1 MQLLVLASALLALG
15 TDGGCAAPP
24 PPGMAPPAEE
34 SPLVELPA
42 QVSSPSLALQLN
54 LPAYR
59 LDVFMDGA
67 RHASYPVAIGMRTYK
82 TPIGDFEI
90 FSVEWN
96 PWWIPPNSA
105 WARKEKVTPP
115 GADNP
120 MGRVKLNW
128 ASLYFLHGTPVP
140 RSIGYA
146 QSHGCVRMHNADAIS
161 LALLVMR
168 AGAPLLDSATVE
180 AMGSDTVT
188 TRTVTLDTRIPLQ
201 ITYELLEWRDDSLWV
216 YPDVY
221 RRGAATIQ
229 RALEVIES
237 AGQDTT
243 LIRRNVLRSVVARGR
258 RTRMVVPGD
267 SLFRVRPASLYG
279 LP

>member
-1 MQLLVLASALLALG
+1 
-15 TDGGCAAPP
+15 
-24 PPGMAPPAEE
+24 
-34 SPLVELPA
+34 
-42 QVSSPSLALQLN
+42 
-54 LPAYR
+54 
-59 LDVFMDGA
+59 
-67 RHASYPVAIGMRTYK
+67 
-82 TPIGDFEI
+82 
-90 FSVEWN
+90 
-96 PWWIPPNSA
+96 
-105 WARKEKVTPP
+105 
-115 GADNP
+115 
-120 MGRVKLNW
+120 
-128 ASLYFLHGTPVP
+128 
-140 RSIGYA
+140 
-146 QSHGCVRMHNADAIS
+146 
-161 LALLVMR
+161 MR